1 MLYKVHGEEATSR
14 TSQRNQLWGFRLRKR
29 TIPYIEVNSD
39 EATRSS
45 VITAAWCGGSQ
56 YMQVLVNPR
65 CQSQHKTAGSAF
77 PVQGWWHSRH
87 TSSNQWQLSL
97 ILRGG
102 AEVPFDL

>member
-1 MLYKVHGEEATSR
+1 M
-14 TSQRNQLWGFRLRKR
+14 RKR

-65 CQSQHKTAGSAF
+65 CQASTKRPGV
-77 PVQGWWHSRH
+77 P
-87 TSSNQWQLSL
+87 SSPEVVALPAQWQLSG
-97 ILRGG
+97 R
-102 AEVPFDL
+102 

>member
-1 MLYKVHGEEATSR
+1 MLYKVHREEATNPSPLFA
-14 TSQRNQLWGFRLRKR
+14 TKPIGGFRMRKR

-65 CQSQHKTAGSAF
+65 CQASTKRPGVPSS
-77 PVQGWWHSRH
+77 PEVVHSRH

-97 ILRGG
+97 ILPRGC
-102 AEVPFDL
+102 

>member
-1 MLYKVHGEEATSR
+1 MLYKVHREEATNPSPAL
-14 TSQRNQLWGFRLRKR
+14 RNETNWGGFRMRKR

-65 CQSQHKTAGSAF
+65 CQASTKRPGV
-77 PVQGWWHSRH
+77 P
-87 TSSNQWQLSL
+87 SSPGVVGLPAQWQLS
-97 ILRGG
+97 GG
-102 AEVPFDL
+102 